1 VGPDLEIMNSYSLKL
16 SSKAPIHTPIMRILF
31 LIRSMN
37 YGGAERQLVALA
49 TGLKEIGHRVVV
61 AVFYSGGPLQEE
73 LERADI
79 CVQGLGKRRR
89 WDVRDF
95 FVRLLRLVHQEQPDV
110 IHSYLV
116 VPNILSTV
124 LKIFSFKT
132 KIVWGVR
139 ASNVDLTQYDW
150 FSNFTY
156 RVEPLL
162 SYFPDLIIVNSQAGL
177 GNAVRQ
183 GFPKGK
189 MVVVP
194 NGIDTLRFA
203 PNQGARDRQRALW
216 QVKDHDK
223 LIGLVGRLDPMKGHR
238 TFLEAAAKVK
248 EGRRGVK
255 FVCVGDGTA
264 AYREGLEAAGEHLGL
279 KKDLIWAGTCSDIAA
294 VYNALDICVSSSF
307 GEGFPNVVGEA
318 MACGVPCVVTDVG
331 DSAWIVGD
339 TGIVVPPK
347 DPEALAQGLEV
358 MLDRMSGTGSFP
370 FSGARKR
377 ICSEFDL
384 SRLVK
389 RTSEVLETLCD

>member
-1 VGPDLEIMNSYSLKL
+1 
-16 SSKAPIHTPIMRILF
+16 MRILF

-49 TGLKEIGHRVVV
+49 TGLKEAGHRVVV
-61 AVFYSGGPLQEE
+61 AAFYSGGPLQED
-73 LERADI
+73 LERAGI
-79 CVQGLGKRRR
+79 CFKGLGKRRR

-95 FVRLLRLVHQEQPDV
+95 FFRLGRLVHQEQPDV

-156 RVEPLL
+156 CIEPLL
-162 SYFPDLIIVNSQAGL
+162 SHFPDLIIVNSRAGL

-248 EGRRGVK
+248 EGRHGVK
-255 FVCVGDGTA
+255 FVCVGDGNA
-264 AYREGLEAAGEHLGL
+264 AYREGLESAGERLGL
-279 KKDLIWAGTCSDIAA
+279 KKDLIWGGTYRDMVV

-339 TGIVVPPK
+339 TGIVVSPK

-358 MLDRMSGTGSFP
+358 MLDRVSGTGALP
-370 FSGARKR
+370 FRGARKR

-384 SRLVK
+384 NRLVK
-389 RTSEVLETLCD
+389 RTSEALETLFD